1 MSKDMI
7 KSMKQTL
14 MCCAQGQ
21 MGRLESVDAQEL
33 GAVIDMIKDLE
44 EAMYYCV
51 ITEAMEKSEKEG
63 QNGNGEHSRQYYDPY
78 MYGRMY
84 YPMSINYYTESG
96 KYNPSQGDMK
106 HYYSEGGGR
115 MYDEGTMYNQGRMYA
130 QGGGSGGSSGGNS
143 GGGSSGGG
151 RGGSSSSGGSGG
163 SRYYHEQDWPYE
175 VMMRDHREGQSPM
188 SRRRYME
195 AKEMK
200 HDKNI
205 QLQELEK
212 YMKELSDDVVEM
224 IDDASSEEK
233 KYLANKISALATKVS
248 KLDG

>member
-1 MSKDMI
+1 MSKEMI

-21 MGRLESVDAQEL
+21 MGHLESVDAKEL
-33 GAVIDMIKDLE
+33 GEVIDMIKDLE

-51 ITEAMEKSEKEG
+51 ITEAMEKGEKDG
-63 QNGNGEHSRQYYDPY
+63 YGKSTSRHYCDNPDHWYKDWDN
-78 MYGRMY
+78 GRMY
-84 YPMSINYYTESG
+84 YYPPMSINYYSENG
-96 KYNPSQGDMK
+96 KYNPDQGDMK
-106 HYYSEGGGR
+106 HYYSENASSSSRGGHNGGR
-115 MYDEGTMYNQGRMYA
+115 MY
-130 QGGGSGGSSGGNS
+130 
-143 GGGSSGGG
+143 
-151 RGGSSSSGGSGG
+151 
-163 SRYYHEQDWPYE
+163 HEKEWPYE
-175 VMMRDHREGQSPM
+175 MMMRDHREGQSPM